1 MIIQENTIIHGDSLT
16 VLRQMEPESVDA
28 IITDPPYGINYVSQ
42 TASIKND
49 KSPFI
54 WFLYDAFRVLKSGE
68 AGRGGLI
75 CFTRWDVEQ
84 TFIDAMKIAGFN
96 VKSEVIWDKVYHGM
110 GDTKA
115 AFAPSHENIVFA
127 VKGKYSFPGSRP
139 KDLVT
144 FPKINSSKMVHPT
157 EKPVGLLANLISS
170 VTKPGDLILDPFDS
184 DDVTHFNARGVYA
197 LLYGREDVRLSAGD
211 GDALRWLPQRAGKD
225 FREKVAAIWDDARVS
240 GFLTAELT
248 GDKSAMDDGDYLA
261 MQETGLAHLFA
272 VSGLHCAFLV
282 TLLALLIS
290 RRQRLLCAVTIP
302 LLLFYMV
309 MVGMSP
315 SVVRACI
322 MQIFLLIAPLFRR
335 GSDPLTSLAAALL
348 VILLCNPF
356 AAASVSLQL
365 SFSATLGMVLLSPR
379 LYKLLTGWYKGK
391 CRPLRTALCFVAANL
406 SATLSA
412 VVFTAPLTAWYFRIF
427 VLVAPLSSLLAVP
440 AAGWSFM
447 AAFVTVLL
455 GFVWLP
461 LASLLGWISWALVR
475 YILWIANGMM
485 SWRYHAVYFTNP
497 YLIYWLLFLYAAFI
511 GCAATPDGKRKYLL
525 ASALSVLT
533 LTAAIWVNRQDYQY
547 GVLTAL
553 TLDVGQG
560 ESVILTSDGETALVD
575 CGSSNSYK
583 DPGGLAA
590 DTLHSMG
597 VRELSAVVV
606 THYHADHT
614 NGLYEVLRRIPVQTI
629 YLPDIEDEY
638 GVRERLVSL
647 AEEKGAQVTYVTKE
661 TADTLGDTV
670 LTIYPP
676 VQSGGDLNELGLTA
690 LASAGD
696 FDLLITGDMSGSTEK
711 KLVETYALPD
721 IEVLV
726 VSHHGSRYSSNIRF
740 LKSVTPEAA
749 VISVGDNNYG
759 HPSEETLQRLLAV
772 GADIWRTDQQGTIR
786 ITVNGG

>member
-1 MIIQENTIIHGDSLT
+1 M
-16 VLRQMEPESVDA
+16 
-28 IITDPPYGINYVSQ
+28 
-42 TASIKND
+42 
-49 KSPFI
+49 
-54 WFLYDAFRVLKSGE
+54 RVLATIGFSFSAGVFLAALLPWNGWQLYAAGGVLLLALAWLFAARKQKYFHRGLLILLPLAVSLAYFAGYDHLVRQPIEDRCGAASDFAATVCDWPQATERGAKITVELEGYHRARAVLYGE
-68 AGRGGLI
+68 AELLAARP
-75 CFTRWDVEQ
+75 
-84 TFIDAMKIAGFN
+84 
-96 VKSEVIWDKVYHGM
+96 
-110 GDTKA
+110 GDTVTGTAQWQSA
-115 AFAPSHENIVFA
+115 AH
-127 VKGKYSFPGSRP
+127 
-139 KDLVT
+139 
-144 FPKINSSKMVHPT
+144 
-157 EKPVGLLANLISS
+157 
-170 VTKPGDLILDPFDS
+170 FDS

-197 LLYGREDVRLSAGD
+197 LLYGREDVLLSAGD
-211 GDALRWLPQRAGKD
+211 GDALRWLPQRAGKA
-225 FREKVAAIWDDARVS
+225 FREKVAAIWDDPRVS

-497 YLIYWLLFLYAAFI
+497 YLIYWLLFLYAVFI

-560 ESVILTSDGETALVD
+560 ESVILTSGGETALVD

-614 NGLYEVLRRIPVQTI
+614 NGLYEVLRRIPVQTV

>member
-1 MIIQENTIIHGDSLT
+1 MLATIGFSFSAGVFLAALLPWTGWQLYAAGGVLLLALAWLFAARKQKYFRRGLLILLPLVVSLAYFAGYDHLVRQPIEDRCGAASDFTAT
-16 VLRQMEPESVDA
+16 VCDWPQATERGARVTVELEGYHRARAV
-28 IITDPPYGINYVSQ
+28 
-42 TASIKND
+42 
-49 KSPFI
+49 
-54 WFLYDAFRVLKSGE
+54 LYGE
-68 AGRGGLI
+68 AELLAARP
-75 CFTRWDVEQ
+75 
-84 TFIDAMKIAGFN
+84 
-96 VKSEVIWDKVYHGM
+96 
-110 GDTKA
+110 GDTVTGTAQWQSA
-115 AFAPSHENIVFA
+115 AH
-127 VKGKYSFPGSRP
+127 
-139 KDLVT
+139 
-144 FPKINSSKMVHPT
+144 
-157 EKPVGLLANLISS
+157 
-170 VTKPGDLILDPFDS
+170 FDS

-211 GDALRWLPQRAGKD
+211 GDALRWLPQRAGKA
-225 FREKVAAIWDDARVS
+225 FREKVAAIWDDPRVS

-391 CRPLRTALCFVAANL
+391 CRPLRAALCFVAANL

-560 ESVILTSDGETALVD
+560 ESVILTSGGETALVD

-661 TADTLGDTV
+661 TADTLGDTI

-740 LKSVTPEAA
+740 LKAVTPEAA

-759 HPSEETLQRLLAV
+759 HPSEETLQRLLAI

>member
-1 MIIQENTIIHGDSLT
+1 M
-16 VLRQMEPESVDA
+16 
-28 IITDPPYGINYVSQ
+28 
-42 TASIKND
+42 
-49 KSPFI
+49 
-54 WFLYDAFRVLKSGE
+54 RVLATIGFSFSAGVFLAALLPWTGWQLYAAGGVLLLALAWLFAARKQKYFRRGLLILLPLAVSLAYFAGYDHLVRQPIENRCGAASDFTATVCDWPQATERGARVTVELEGYHRARAVLYGE
-68 AGRGGLI
+68 AELLAARP
-75 CFTRWDVEQ
+75 
-84 TFIDAMKIAGFN
+84 
-96 VKSEVIWDKVYHGM
+96 
-110 GDTKA
+110 GDTVTGTA
-115 AFAPSHENIVFA
+115 QWQSA
-127 VKGKYSFPGSRP
+127 VHF
-139 KDLVT
+139 
-144 FPKINSSKMVHPT
+144 N
-157 EKPVGLLANLISS
+157 
-170 VTKPGDLILDPFDS
+170 S

-211 GDALRWLPQRAGKD
+211 GDALRWLPQRAGKA

-560 ESVILTSDGETALVD
+560 ESVILTSGGETALVD

>member
-1 MIIQENTIIHGDSLT
+1 M
-16 VLRQMEPESVDA
+16 
-28 IITDPPYGINYVSQ
+28 
-42 TASIKND
+42 
-49 KSPFI
+49 
-54 WFLYDAFRVLKSGE
+54 RVLATIGFSFSAGVFLAALLPWTGWQLYAAGGVLLLALAWLFAARKQKYFRRGLLILLPLVVSLAYFAGYDHLVRQPIEDRCGAASDFTATVCDWPQATERGARVTVELEGYHRARAVLYGE
-68 AGRGGLI
+68 AELLAARP
-75 CFTRWDVEQ
+75 
-84 TFIDAMKIAGFN
+84 
-96 VKSEVIWDKVYHGM
+96 
-110 GDTKA
+110 GDTVTGTAQWQSA
-115 AFAPSHENIVFA
+115 AH
-127 VKGKYSFPGSRP
+127 
-139 KDLVT
+139 
-144 FPKINSSKMVHPT
+144 
-157 EKPVGLLANLISS
+157 
-170 VTKPGDLILDPFDS
+170 FDS

-211 GDALRWLPQRAGKD
+211 GDALRWLPQRAGKA
-225 FREKVAAIWDDARVS
+225 FREKVAAIWDDPRVS

-553 TLDVGQG
+553 TMDVGQG
-560 ESVILTSDGETALVD
+560 ESVILTSGGETALVD

-740 LKSVTPEAA
+740 LKAVTPEAA

-759 HPSEETLQRLLAV
+759 HPSEETLQRLLAI

>member
-1 MIIQENTIIHGDSLT
+1 M
-16 VLRQMEPESVDA
+16 
-28 IITDPPYGINYVSQ
+28 
-42 TASIKND
+42 
-49 KSPFI
+49 
-54 WFLYDAFRVLKSGE
+54 RVLATIGFSFSAGVFLAALLPWNGWQLYAAGGVLLLALAWLFAARKQKYFRRGLLILLPLAVSLAYFAGYDHLVRQPIEDRCGAASDFAATVCDWPQATERGARVTVELEGYHRARAVLYGE
-68 AGRGGLI
+68 AELLAARP
-75 CFTRWDVEQ
+75 
-84 TFIDAMKIAGFN
+84 
-96 VKSEVIWDKVYHGM
+96 
-110 GDTKA
+110 GDTGTA
-115 AFAPSHENIVFA
+115 QWQSA
-127 VKGKYSFPGSRP
+127 VHF
-139 KDLVT
+139 
-144 FPKINSSKMVHPT
+144 N
-157 EKPVGLLANLISS
+157 
-170 VTKPGDLILDPFDS
+170 S

-211 GDALRWLPQRAGKD
+211 GDALRWLPQRAGKA
-225 FREKVAAIWDDARVS
+225 FREKVAAIWDDPRVS

-391 CRPLRTALCFVAANL
+391 CRPLRAALCFVAANL

-497 YLIYWLLFLYAAFI
+497 YLIYWLLFLYAVFI

-560 ESVILTSDGETALVD
+560 ESVILTSGGETALVD

-614 NGLYEVLRRIPVQTI
+614 NGLYEVLRRIPVQTV

-661 TADTLGDTV
+661 MADTLGDTV

>member
-1 MIIQENTIIHGDSLT
+1 M
-16 VLRQMEPESVDA
+16 
-28 IITDPPYGINYVSQ
+28 
-42 TASIKND
+42 
-49 KSPFI
+49 
-54 WFLYDAFRVLKSGE
+54 RVLATIGFSFSAGVFLAALLPWNGWQLYAAGGVLLLALAWLFAARKQKYFRRGLLILLPLAVSLAYFAGYDHLVRQPIEDRCGAASDFTATVCDWPQTTERGARVTVELEGYRRARAVLYGE
-68 AGRGGLI
+68 AELLAARP
-75 CFTRWDVEQ
+75 
-84 TFIDAMKIAGFN
+84 
-96 VKSEVIWDKVYHGM
+96 
-110 GDTKA
+110 GDTVTGTAQWQSA
-115 AFAPSHENIVFA
+115 AH
-127 VKGKYSFPGSRP
+127 
-139 KDLVT
+139 
-144 FPKINSSKMVHPT
+144 
-157 EKPVGLLANLISS
+157 
-170 VTKPGDLILDPFDS
+170 FDS

-211 GDALRWLPQRAGKD
+211 GDALRWLPQRAGKA
-225 FREKVAAIWDDARVS
+225 FREKVAAIWDDPRVS

-525 ASALSVLT
+525 ATMLSVAT

-560 ESVILTSDGETALVD
+560 ESVILTSGGETALVD

-597 VRELSAVVV
+597 IRELSAVVV

>member
-1 MIIQENTIIHGDSLT
+1 M
-16 VLRQMEPESVDA
+16 
-28 IITDPPYGINYVSQ
+28 
-42 TASIKND
+42 
-49 KSPFI
+49 
-54 WFLYDAFRVLKSGE
+54 RVLATIGFSFSAGVFLAALLPWNGWQLYAAGGILLLALAWLFAARKQKYFRRGLLILLPLAVSLAYFAGYDHLVRQPIEDRCGAASDFAATVCDWPQATERGARVTVELEGYHRARAVLYGE
-68 AGRGGLI
+68 AELLAARP
-75 CFTRWDVEQ
+75 
-84 TFIDAMKIAGFN
+84 
-96 VKSEVIWDKVYHGM
+96 
-110 GDTKA
+110 GDTVTGTAQWQSA
-115 AFAPSHENIVFA
+115 AH
-127 VKGKYSFPGSRP
+127 
-139 KDLVT
+139 
-144 FPKINSSKMVHPT
+144 
-157 EKPVGLLANLISS
+157 
-170 VTKPGDLILDPFDS
+170 FDS

-211 GDALRWLPQRAGKD
+211 GDALRWLPQRAGKA
-225 FREKVAAIWDDARVS
+225 FREKVAAIWDDPRVS

-560 ESVILTSDGETALVD
+560 ESVILTSGGETALVD

-740 LKSVTPEAA
+740 LKAVTPEAA

>member
-1 MIIQENTIIHGDSLT
+1 M
-16 VLRQMEPESVDA
+16 
-28 IITDPPYGINYVSQ
+28 
-42 TASIKND
+42 
-49 KSPFI
+49 
-54 WFLYDAFRVLKSGE
+54 RVLATIGFSFSAGVFLAALLPWNGWQLYAAGGVLLLALAWLFAARKQKYFRRGLLILLPLAVSLAYFAGYDHLVRQPIEDRCGAASDFAATVCDWPQATERGAKITVELEGYHRARAVLYGE
-68 AGRGGLI
+68 AELLAARP
-75 CFTRWDVEQ
+75 
-84 TFIDAMKIAGFN
+84 
-96 VKSEVIWDKVYHGM
+96 
-110 GDTKA
+110 GDTVTGTAQWQSA
-115 AFAPSHENIVFA
+115 AH
-127 VKGKYSFPGSRP
+127 
-139 KDLVT
+139 
-144 FPKINSSKMVHPT
+144 
-157 EKPVGLLANLISS
+157 
-170 VTKPGDLILDPFDS
+170 FDS

-211 GDALRWLPQRAGKD
+211 GDALRWLPQRAGKA

-282 TLLALLIS
+282 TLMALLIS

-391 CRPLRTALCFVAANL
+391 CRLLRTALCFVAANL

-427 VLVAPLSSLLAVP
+427 VLVAPLSSLLAVS

-461 LASLLGWISWALVR
+461 LASLLGWISWVLVR

-560 ESVILTSDGETALVD
+560 ESVILTSGGETALVD

-711 KLVETYALPD
+711 KLVETYALPN

-740 LKSVTPEAA
+740 LKAVTPEAA

>member
-1 MIIQENTIIHGDSLT
+1 M
-16 VLRQMEPESVDA
+16 
-28 IITDPPYGINYVSQ
+28 
-42 TASIKND
+42 
-49 KSPFI
+49 
-54 WFLYDAFRVLKSGE
+54 RVLATIAFSFAAGLFLVLLLPWSGWYLWAAAGLALAAVGLRLWARRWRYLRRSLMVLWPLAAALAYFTVYQAVVQQPVLE
-68 AGRGGLI
+68 MCGKENDFTATVCGWPEETGRGGRVTVRLRGLRGAKAVYYGGDEVLSLI
-75 CFTRWDVEQ
+75 PGQELSGTAWWQNAANIRGTALTQFT
-84 TFIDAMKIAGFN
+84 
-96 VKSEVIWDKVYHGM
+96 
-110 GDTKA
+110 
-115 AFAPSHENIVFA
+115 
-127 VKGKYSFPGSRP
+127 
-139 KDLVT
+139 
-144 FPKINSSKMVHPT
+144 
-157 EKPVGLLANLISS
+157 
-170 VTKPGDLILDPFDS
+170 
-184 DDVTHFNARGVYA
+184 ARGVYA
-197 LLYGREDVRLSAGD
+197 LLYQRGEGTAVSD
-211 GDALRWLPQRAGKD
+211 GSSGGLQWLPLRAGRA
-225 FREKVAAIWDDARVS
+225 FRRQISVLWEDPSVQ

-248 GDKSAMDDGDYLA
+248 GDKAALPEGDAVA

-272 VSGLHCAFLV
+272 VSGLHCGFLV
-282 TLLALLIS
+282 TLLSLLLPT
-290 RRQRLLCAVTIP
+290 RRRRTLCAVTAP
-302 LLLFYMV
+302 VLLFYMV
-309 MVGMSP
+309 MVGLSP

-322 MQIFLLIAPLFRR
+322 MQLFLLIAPLFRR

-356 AAASVSLQL
+356 AAVSVSLQL

-391 CRPLRTALCFVAANL
+391 CRPLRAALCFVAANL

-560 ESVILTSDGETALVD
+560 ESVILTSGGETALVD

-690 LASAGD
+690 QASTGD

>member
-1 MIIQENTIIHGDSLT
+1 M
-16 VLRQMEPESVDA
+16 
-28 IITDPPYGINYVSQ
+28 
-42 TASIKND
+42 
-49 KSPFI
+49 
-54 WFLYDAFRVLKSGE
+54 RVLATIGFSFSAGVFLAALLPWNGWQLYAAGGVLLLALAWLFAARKQKYFRRGLLILLPLAVSLAYFVGYDHLVRQPIEDRCGAASDFAATVCDWPQATERGARVTVELEGYHRARAVLYGE
-68 AGRGGLI
+68 AELLAARP
-75 CFTRWDVEQ
+75 
-84 TFIDAMKIAGFN
+84 
-96 VKSEVIWDKVYHGM
+96 
-110 GDTKA
+110 GDTVTGTAQWQSA
-115 AFAPSHENIVFA
+115 AH
-127 VKGKYSFPGSRP
+127 
-139 KDLVT
+139 
-144 FPKINSSKMVHPT
+144 
-157 EKPVGLLANLISS
+157 
-170 VTKPGDLILDPFDS
+170 FDS

-211 GDALRWLPQRAGKD
+211 GDALRWLPQRAGKA
-225 FREKVAAIWDDARVS
+225 FREKVAAIWDDPRVS

-348 VILLCNPF
+348 LILLCNPF

-447 AAFVTVLL
+447 AAFVTALL

-497 YLIYWLLFLYAAFI
+497 YLIYWLLFLYAVFI

-533 LTAAIWVNRQDYQY
+533 LAAAIWVNRQDYQY

-560 ESVILTSDGETALVD
+560 ESVILTSGGETALVD

-638 GVRERLVSL
+638 GVREHLVSL
-647 AEEKGAQVTYVTKE
+647 ADEKGAQVTYVTKE

-711 KLVETYALPD
+711 KLVETYALPN

-740 LKSVTPEAA
+740 LKAVTPEAA

>member
-1 MIIQENTIIHGDSLT
+1 M
-16 VLRQMEPESVDA
+16 
-28 IITDPPYGINYVSQ
+28 
-42 TASIKND
+42 
-49 KSPFI
+49 
-54 WFLYDAFRVLKSGE
+54 RVLATIGFSFSAGVFLAALLPWNGWQLYAAGGVLLLALAWLFAARKQKYFRRGLLILLPLVVSLAYFAGYDHLVRQPIEDRCGAASDFTATVCDWPQATERGARVTVELEGYHRARAVLYGE
-68 AGRGGLI
+68 AELLAARP
-75 CFTRWDVEQ
+75 
-84 TFIDAMKIAGFN
+84 
-96 VKSEVIWDKVYHGM
+96 
-110 GDTKA
+110 GDTVTGTAQWQSA
-115 AFAPSHENIVFA
+115 AH
-127 VKGKYSFPGSRP
+127 
-139 KDLVT
+139 
-144 FPKINSSKMVHPT
+144 
-157 EKPVGLLANLISS
+157 
-170 VTKPGDLILDPFDS
+170 FDS

-211 GDALRWLPQRAGKD
+211 GDALRWLPQRAGKA
-225 FREKVAAIWDDARVS
+225 FREKVAAIWDDPRVS

-348 VILLCNPF
+348 LILLCNPF

-497 YLIYWLLFLYAAFI
+497 YLVYWLLFLYAAFI

-560 ESVILTSDGETALVD
+560 ESVILTSGGETALVD

-740 LKSVTPEAA
+740 LKAVMPEAA

>member
-1 MIIQENTIIHGDSLT
+1 M
-16 VLRQMEPESVDA
+16 
-28 IITDPPYGINYVSQ
+28 
-42 TASIKND
+42 
-49 KSPFI
+49 
-54 WFLYDAFRVLKSGE
+54 RVLATIGFSFSAGVFLAALLPWNGWQLYAAGGVLLLALAWLFAARKQKYFRRGLLILLPLAVSLAYFAGYDHLVRQPIENRCGAASDFTATVCDWPQATERGARVTVEMEGYHRARAVLYGE
-68 AGRGGLI
+68 AELLAARP
-75 CFTRWDVEQ
+75 
-84 TFIDAMKIAGFN
+84 
-96 VKSEVIWDKVYHGM
+96 
-110 GDTKA
+110 GDTVTGTAQWQSA
-115 AFAPSHENIVFA
+115 AH
-127 VKGKYSFPGSRP
+127 
-139 KDLVT
+139 
-144 FPKINSSKMVHPT
+144 
-157 EKPVGLLANLISS
+157 
-170 VTKPGDLILDPFDS
+170 FDS

-211 GDALRWLPQRAGKD
+211 GDALRWLPQRAGKA

-391 CRPLRTALCFVAANL
+391 CRLLRTALCFVAANL

-511 GCAATPDGKRKYLL
+511 GCAATPDGKRKHLL

-560 ESVILTSDGETALVD
+560 ESVILTSGGETALVD

-711 KLVETYALPD
+711 KLVGTYALPD

>member
-1 MIIQENTIIHGDSLT
+1 M
-16 VLRQMEPESVDA
+16 
-28 IITDPPYGINYVSQ
+28 
-42 TASIKND
+42 
-49 KSPFI
+49 
-54 WFLYDAFRVLKSGE
+54 RVLATIGFSFSAGVFLAALLPWNGWQLYAAGGVLLLALAWLFAARKQKYFRRGLLILLPLAVSLAYFAGYDHLVRQPIEDRCGAASDFAATVCDWPQATERGAKITVGLEGYHRARAVLYGE
-68 AGRGGLI
+68 AELLAARP
-75 CFTRWDVEQ
+75 
-84 TFIDAMKIAGFN
+84 
-96 VKSEVIWDKVYHGM
+96 
-110 GDTKA
+110 GDTVTGTA
-115 AFAPSHENIVFA
+115 QWQSA
-127 VKGKYSFPGSRP
+127 V
-139 KDLVT
+139 
-144 FPKINSSKMVHPT
+144 H
-157 EKPVGLLANLISS
+157 
-170 VTKPGDLILDPFDS
+170 FDS

-211 GDALRWLPQRAGKD
+211 GDALRWLPQRAGKA

-391 CRPLRTALCFVAANL
+391 CRLLRTALCFVAANL

-447 AAFVTVLL
+447 AAFVTALL

-461 LASLLGWISWALVR
+461 LASLLGWISWVLVR

-560 ESVILTSDGETALVD
+560 ESVILTSGGETALVD

-661 TADTLGDTV
+661 TTDTLGDTV

>member
-1 MIIQENTIIHGDSLT
+1 M
-16 VLRQMEPESVDA
+16 
-28 IITDPPYGINYVSQ
+28 
-42 TASIKND
+42 
-49 KSPFI
+49 
-54 WFLYDAFRVLKSGE
+54 RVLATIGFSFSAGVFLAALLPWNGWQLYAAGGVLLLALAWLFAARKQKYFRRGLLLLLPLAVSLAYFAGYDHLVRQPIEDRCGAASDFTATVCDWPQATERGARVTVELEGYHRARAVLYGE
-68 AGRGGLI
+68 AELLAARP
-75 CFTRWDVEQ
+75 
-84 TFIDAMKIAGFN
+84 
-96 VKSEVIWDKVYHGM
+96 
-110 GDTKA
+110 GDTVTGTAQWQSA
-115 AFAPSHENIVFA
+115 AH
-127 VKGKYSFPGSRP
+127 
-139 KDLVT
+139 
-144 FPKINSSKMVHPT
+144 
-157 EKPVGLLANLISS
+157 
-170 VTKPGDLILDPFDS
+170 FDS

-211 GDALRWLPQRAGKD
+211 GDALRWLPQRAGKA
-225 FREKVAAIWDDARVS
+225 FREKVAAIWDDPRVS

-391 CRPLRTALCFVAANL
+391 CRPLRAALCFVAANL

-560 ESVILTSDGETALVD
+560 ESVILTSGGETALVD

-661 TADTLGDTV
+661 TADTLGDTI

-740 LKSVTPEAA
+740 LKAVTPEAA

-759 HPSEETLQRLLAV
+759 HPSEETLQRLLAI

>member
-1 MIIQENTIIHGDSLT
+1 M
-16 VLRQMEPESVDA
+16 
-28 IITDPPYGINYVSQ
+28 
-42 TASIKND
+42 
-49 KSPFI
+49 
-54 WFLYDAFRVLKSGE
+54 RVLATIGFSFSAGVFLAALLPWNGWQLYAAGGVLLLALAWLFAARKQKYFRRGLLILLPLAVSLAYFAGYDHLVRQPIEDRCGAASDFTATVCDWPQATERGARVTVELEGYHRARAVLYGE
-68 AGRGGLI
+68 AELLAARP
-75 CFTRWDVEQ
+75 
-84 TFIDAMKIAGFN
+84 
-96 VKSEVIWDKVYHGM
+96 
-110 GDTKA
+110 GDTVTGTAQWQSA
-115 AFAPSHENIVFA
+115 AH
-127 VKGKYSFPGSRP
+127 
-139 KDLVT
+139 
-144 FPKINSSKMVHPT
+144 
-157 EKPVGLLANLISS
+157 
-170 VTKPGDLILDPFDS
+170 FDS

-211 GDALRWLPQRAGKD
+211 GDALRWLPQRAGKA
-225 FREKVAAIWDDARVS
+225 FREKVAAIWDDPRVS

-282 TLLALLIS
+282 TLLALLIY

-560 ESVILTSDGETALVD
+560 ESVILTSGGETALVD

-740 LKSVTPEAA
+740 LKAVMPEAA

>member
-1 MIIQENTIIHGDSLT
+1 M
-16 VLRQMEPESVDA
+16 
-28 IITDPPYGINYVSQ
+28 
-42 TASIKND
+42 
-49 KSPFI
+49 
-54 WFLYDAFRVLKSGE
+54 RVLATIGFSFSAGVFLATLLPWTGWQLYAAGGVLLLALAWLFAARKQKYFRRGLLILLPLVVSLAYFAGYDHLVRQPIEDRCGAASDFTATVCDWPQATERGARVTVELEGYHRARAVLYGE
-68 AGRGGLI
+68 AELLAARP
-75 CFTRWDVEQ
+75 
-84 TFIDAMKIAGFN
+84 
-96 VKSEVIWDKVYHGM
+96 
-110 GDTKA
+110 GDTVTGTAQWQSA
-115 AFAPSHENIVFA
+115 AH
-127 VKGKYSFPGSRP
+127 
-139 KDLVT
+139 
-144 FPKINSSKMVHPT
+144 
-157 EKPVGLLANLISS
+157 
-170 VTKPGDLILDPFDS
+170 FDS

-211 GDALRWLPQRAGKD
+211 GDALRWLPQRAGKA
-225 FREKVAAIWDDARVS
+225 FREKVAAIWDDPRVS

-391 CRPLRTALCFVAANL
+391 CRPLRAALCFVAANL

-560 ESVILTSDGETALVD
+560 ESVILTSGGETALVD

-661 TADTLGDTV
+661 TADTLGDTI

-740 LKSVTPEAA
+740 LKAVTPEAA

-759 HPSEETLQRLLAV
+759 HPSEETLQRLLAI

>member
-1 MIIQENTIIHGDSLT
+1 M
-16 VLRQMEPESVDA
+16 
-28 IITDPPYGINYVSQ
+28 
-42 TASIKND
+42 
-49 KSPFI
+49 
-54 WFLYDAFRVLKSGE
+54 RVLATIGFSFSAGVFLAALLPWNGWQLYAAGGVLLLALAWLFAARKQKYFRRGLLLLLPLAVSLAYFAGYDHLVRQPIEDRCGAASDFAATVCDWPQATERGAKITVELEGYHRARAVLYGE
-68 AGRGGLI
+68 AELLAARP
-75 CFTRWDVEQ
+75 
-84 TFIDAMKIAGFN
+84 
-96 VKSEVIWDKVYHGM
+96 
-110 GDTKA
+110 GDTVTGTAQWQSA
-115 AFAPSHENIVFA
+115 AH
-127 VKGKYSFPGSRP
+127 
-139 KDLVT
+139 
-144 FPKINSSKMVHPT
+144 
-157 EKPVGLLANLISS
+157 
-170 VTKPGDLILDPFDS
+170 FDS

-211 GDALRWLPQRAGKD
+211 GDALRWLPQRAGKA
-225 FREKVAAIWDDARVS
+225 FREKVAAIWDDPRVS

-348 VILLCNPF
+348 VILMCNPF

-391 CRPLRTALCFVAANL
+391 CRPLRAALCFVAANL

-560 ESVILTSDGETALVD
+560 ESVILTSGGETALVD

-740 LKSVTPEAA
+740 LKAVMPEAA

>member
-1 MIIQENTIIHGDSLT
+1 M
-16 VLRQMEPESVDA
+16 
-28 IITDPPYGINYVSQ
+28 
-42 TASIKND
+42 
-49 KSPFI
+49 
-54 WFLYDAFRVLKSGE
+54 RVLATIGFSFSAGVFLAALLPWTGWQLYAAGGVLLLALAWLFAARKQKYFRRGLLILLPLVVSLAYFAGYDHLVRQPIEDRCGAASDFTATVCDWPQATERGARVTVELEGYHRARAVLYGE
-68 AGRGGLI
+68 AELLAARP
-75 CFTRWDVEQ
+75 
-84 TFIDAMKIAGFN
+84 
-96 VKSEVIWDKVYHGM
+96 
-110 GDTKA
+110 GDTVTGTA
-115 AFAPSHENIVFA
+115 QWQSA
-127 VKGKYSFPGSRP
+127 V
-139 KDLVT
+139 
-144 FPKINSSKMVHPT
+144 H
-157 EKPVGLLANLISS
+157 
-170 VTKPGDLILDPFDS
+170 FDS

-211 GDALRWLPQRAGKD
+211 GDALRWLPQRAGKA
-225 FREKVAAIWDDARVS
+225 FREKVAAIWDDPRVS

-560 ESVILTSDGETALVD
+560 ESVILTSGGETALVD

-661 TADTLGDTV
+661 TADTLGDTI

-740 LKSVTPEAA
+740 LKAVTPEAA

-759 HPSEETLQRLLAV
+759 HPSEETLQRLLAI

>member
-1 MIIQENTIIHGDSLT
+1 M
-16 VLRQMEPESVDA
+16 
-28 IITDPPYGINYVSQ
+28 
-42 TASIKND
+42 
-49 KSPFI
+49 
-54 WFLYDAFRVLKSGE
+54 RVLATIGFSFSAGVFLAALLPWNGWQLYAAGAVTLLALAWLFAARGRKYFRRGLLLLLSLAVSLAYFVGYDHLVRQPIEDRCGAASDFAATVCDWPQATERGAKITVELEGYHRARAVLYGE
-68 AGRGGLI
+68 AELLAARP
-75 CFTRWDVEQ
+75 
-84 TFIDAMKIAGFN
+84 
-96 VKSEVIWDKVYHGM
+96 
-110 GDTKA
+110 GDTVTGTA
-115 AFAPSHENIVFA
+115 QWQSA
-127 VKGKYSFPGSRP
+127 VHF
-139 KDLVT
+139 
-144 FPKINSSKMVHPT
+144 N
-157 EKPVGLLANLISS
+157 
-170 VTKPGDLILDPFDS
+170 S

-211 GDALRWLPQRAGKD
+211 GDALRWLPQQAGKA
-225 FREKVAAIWDDARVS
+225 FREKVAAIWDDPRVS

-560 ESVILTSDGETALVD
+560 ESVILTSGGETALVD

-590 DTLHSMG
+590 DMLHSMG

-614 NGLYEVLRRIPVQTI
+614 NGLYEVLRRIPVQTV

>member
-1 MIIQENTIIHGDSLT
+1 M
-16 VLRQMEPESVDA
+16 
-28 IITDPPYGINYVSQ
+28 
-42 TASIKND
+42 
-49 KSPFI
+49 
-54 WFLYDAFRVLKSGE
+54 RVLATIGFSFSAGVFLAALLPWNGWQLYAAGGVLLLALAWLFAARKQKYFRRGLLILLPLVVSLAYFAGYDHLVRQPIEDRCGAASDFTATVCDWPQATERGARVTVELEGYHRARAVLYGE
-68 AGRGGLI
+68 AELLAARP
-75 CFTRWDVEQ
+75 
-84 TFIDAMKIAGFN
+84 
-96 VKSEVIWDKVYHGM
+96 
-110 GDTKA
+110 GDTVTGTAQWQSA
-115 AFAPSHENIVFA
+115 AH
-127 VKGKYSFPGSRP
+127 
-139 KDLVT
+139 
-144 FPKINSSKMVHPT
+144 
-157 EKPVGLLANLISS
+157 
-170 VTKPGDLILDPFDS
+170 FDS

-211 GDALRWLPQRAGKD
+211 GDALRWLPQRAGKA

-391 CRPLRTALCFVAANL
+391 CRLLRTALCFVAANL

-447 AAFVTVLL
+447 AAFVTALL

-461 LASLLGWISWALVR
+461 LASLLGWISWVLVR

-560 ESVILTSDGETALVD
+560 ESVILTSGGETALVD

>member
-1 MIIQENTIIHGDSLT
+1 M
-16 VLRQMEPESVDA
+16 
-28 IITDPPYGINYVSQ
+28 
-42 TASIKND
+42 
-49 KSPFI
+49 
-54 WFLYDAFRVLKSGE
+54 RVLATIGFSFSAGVFLAALLPWTGWQLYAAGGVLLLALAWLFAARKQKYFRRGLLILLPLVVSLAYFAGYDHLVRQPIEDRCGAASDFTATVCDWPQATERGARVTVELEGYHRARAVLYGE
-68 AGRGGLI
+68 AELLAARP
-75 CFTRWDVEQ
+75 
-84 TFIDAMKIAGFN
+84 
-96 VKSEVIWDKVYHGM
+96 
-110 GDTKA
+110 GDTVTGTAQWQSA
-115 AFAPSHENIVFA
+115 AH
-127 VKGKYSFPGSRP
+127 
-139 KDLVT
+139 
-144 FPKINSSKMVHPT
+144 
-157 EKPVGLLANLISS
+157 
-170 VTKPGDLILDPFDS
+170 FDS

-211 GDALRWLPQRAGKD
+211 GDALRWLPQRAGKA
-225 FREKVAAIWDDARVS
+225 FREKVAAIWDDPRVS

-379 LYKLLTGWYKGK
+379 LYKLLTGWYKGN
-391 CRPLRTALCFVAANL
+391 CRPLRAALCFVAANL

-560 ESVILTSDGETALVD
+560 ESVILTSGGETALVD

-759 HPSEETLQRLLAV
+759 HPSEETLQRLLAI

>member
-1 MIIQENTIIHGDSLT
+1 M
-16 VLRQMEPESVDA
+16 
-28 IITDPPYGINYVSQ
+28 
-42 TASIKND
+42 
-49 KSPFI
+49 
-54 WFLYDAFRVLKSGE
+54 RVLATIGFSFSAGVFLAALLPWNGWQLYAAGGVLLLALAWLFAARKQKYFRRGLLILLPLAVSLAYFAGYDHLVRQPIEDRCGAASDFAATVCDWPQATERGARVTVELEGYHRARAVLYGE
-68 AGRGGLI
+68 AELLAARP
-75 CFTRWDVEQ
+75 
-84 TFIDAMKIAGFN
+84 
-96 VKSEVIWDKVYHGM
+96 
-110 GDTKA
+110 GDTVTGTAQWQSA
-115 AFAPSHENIVFA
+115 AH
-127 VKGKYSFPGSRP
+127 
-139 KDLVT
+139 
-144 FPKINSSKMVHPT
+144 
-157 EKPVGLLANLISS
+157 
-170 VTKPGDLILDPFDS
+170 FDS

-211 GDALRWLPQRAGKD
+211 GDALRWLPQRAGKA
-225 FREKVAAIWDDARVS
+225 FREKVAAIWDDPRVS

-560 ESVILTSDGETALVD
+560 ESVILTSGGETALVD

-740 LKSVTPEAA
+740 LKAVTPEAA

>member
-1 MIIQENTIIHGDSLT
+1 M
-16 VLRQMEPESVDA
+16 
-28 IITDPPYGINYVSQ
+28 
-42 TASIKND
+42 
-49 KSPFI
+49 
-54 WFLYDAFRVLKSGE
+54 RVLATIGFSFSAGVFLAALLPWNGWQLYAAGGVLLLALAWLFAARKQKYFRRGLLILLPLAVSLAYFAGYDHLVRQPIENRCGAASDFTATVCDWPQATERGARVTVELEGYHRARAVLYGE
-68 AGRGGLI
+68 AELLAARP
-75 CFTRWDVEQ
+75 
-84 TFIDAMKIAGFN
+84 
-96 VKSEVIWDKVYHGM
+96 
-110 GDTKA
+110 GDTVTGTAQWQSA
-115 AFAPSHENIVFA
+115 AH
-127 VKGKYSFPGSRP
+127 
-139 KDLVT
+139 
-144 FPKINSSKMVHPT
+144 
-157 EKPVGLLANLISS
+157 
-170 VTKPGDLILDPFDS
+170 FDS

-211 GDALRWLPQRAGKD
+211 GDALRWLPQRAGKA
-225 FREKVAAIWDDARVS
+225 FREKVAAIWDDPRVS

-391 CRPLRTALCFVAANL
+391 CRPLRAALCFVAANL

-560 ESVILTSDGETALVD
+560 ESVILTSGGETALVD

-614 NGLYEVLRRIPVQTI
+614 NGLYEVLRRIPVQTV

>member
-1 MIIQENTIIHGDSLT
+1 M
-16 VLRQMEPESVDA
+16 
-28 IITDPPYGINYVSQ
+28 
-42 TASIKND
+42 
-49 KSPFI
+49 
-54 WFLYDAFRVLKSGE
+54 RVLATIGFSFSAGVFLAALLPWNGWQLYAAGGVLLLALAWLFAARKQKYFRRGLLILLPLAVSLAYFAGYDHLVRQPIEDRCGAASDFAATVCDWPQATERGARVTVELEGYHRARAVLYGE
-68 AGRGGLI
+68 AELLAARP
-75 CFTRWDVEQ
+75 
-84 TFIDAMKIAGFN
+84 
-96 VKSEVIWDKVYHGM
+96 
-110 GDTKA
+110 GDTVTGTAQWQSA
-115 AFAPSHENIVFA
+115 AH
-127 VKGKYSFPGSRP
+127 
-139 KDLVT
+139 
-144 FPKINSSKMVHPT
+144 
-157 EKPVGLLANLISS
+157 
-170 VTKPGDLILDPFDS
+170 FDS

-211 GDALRWLPQRAGKD
+211 GDALRWLPQRAGKA
-225 FREKVAAIWDDARVS
+225 FREKVAAIWDDPRVS

-560 ESVILTSDGETALVD
+560 ESVILTSGGETALVD

-711 KLVETYALPD
+711 KLVETYALPN

-740 LKSVTPEAA
+740 LKAVTPEAA

>member
-1 MIIQENTIIHGDSLT
+1 M
-16 VLRQMEPESVDA
+16 
-28 IITDPPYGINYVSQ
+28 
-42 TASIKND
+42 
-49 KSPFI
+49 
-54 WFLYDAFRVLKSGE
+54 RVLATIGFSFSAGVFLAALLPWNGWQLYAAGGVLLLALAWLFAARKQKYFRRGLLILLPLAVSLAYFAGYDHLVRQPIEDRCGAASDFAATVCDWPQATERGARVTVELEGYHRARAVLYGE
-68 AGRGGLI
+68 AELLAARP
-75 CFTRWDVEQ
+75 
-84 TFIDAMKIAGFN
+84 
-96 VKSEVIWDKVYHGM
+96 
-110 GDTKA
+110 GDTVTGTA
-115 AFAPSHENIVFA
+115 QWQSA
-127 VKGKYSFPGSRP
+127 V
-139 KDLVT
+139 
-144 FPKINSSKMVHPT
+144 H
-157 EKPVGLLANLISS
+157 
-170 VTKPGDLILDPFDS
+170 FDS

-211 GDALRWLPQRAGKD
+211 GDALRWLPQRAGKA
-225 FREKVAAIWDDARVS
+225 FREKVAAIWDDPRVS

-379 LYKLLTGWYKGK
+379 LYKLLAGWYKGK
-391 CRPLRTALCFVAANL
+391 CRPLRAALCFVAANL

-461 LASLLGWISWALVR
+461 LASLLGWISWVLVR

-560 ESVILTSDGETALVD
+560 ESVILTSGGETALVD

>member
-1 MIIQENTIIHGDSLT
+1 M
-16 VLRQMEPESVDA
+16 
-28 IITDPPYGINYVSQ
+28 
-42 TASIKND
+42 
-49 KSPFI
+49 
-54 WFLYDAFRVLKSGE
+54 RVLATIGFSFSAGVFLAALLPWNGWQLYAAGGILLLALAWLFAARKQKYFRRGLLILLPLAVSLAYFAGYDHLVRQPIEDRCGAASDFAATVCDWPQATERGARVTVELEGYHRARAVLYGE
-68 AGRGGLI
+68 AELLAARP
-75 CFTRWDVEQ
+75 
-84 TFIDAMKIAGFN
+84 
-96 VKSEVIWDKVYHGM
+96 
-110 GDTKA
+110 GDTVTGTAQWQSA
-115 AFAPSHENIVFA
+115 AH
-127 VKGKYSFPGSRP
+127 
-139 KDLVT
+139 
-144 FPKINSSKMVHPT
+144 
-157 EKPVGLLANLISS
+157 
-170 VTKPGDLILDPFDS
+170 FDS

-211 GDALRWLPQRAGKD
+211 GDALRWLPQREGKA
-225 FREKVAAIWDDARVS
+225 FREKVAAIWDDPRVS

-379 LYKLLTGWYKGK
+379 LYKLLAGWYKGK
-391 CRPLRTALCFVAANL
+391 CRPLRAALCFVAANL

-560 ESVILTSDGETALVD
+560 ESVILTSGGETALVD

-711 KLVETYALPD
+711 KLVETYALPN

-740 LKSVTPEAA
+740 LKAVTPEAA

>member
-1 MIIQENTIIHGDSLT
+1 M
-16 VLRQMEPESVDA
+16 
-28 IITDPPYGINYVSQ
+28 
-42 TASIKND
+42 
-49 KSPFI
+49 
-54 WFLYDAFRVLKSGE
+54 RVLATIGFSFSAGVFLAALLPWTGWQLYAAGGVLLLALAWLFAARKQKYFRRGLLILLPLAVSLAYFAGYDHLVRQPIEDRCGAASDFTATVCDWPQATERGARVTVELEGYHRARAVLYGE
-68 AGRGGLI
+68 AELLAARP
-75 CFTRWDVEQ
+75 
-84 TFIDAMKIAGFN
+84 
-96 VKSEVIWDKVYHGM
+96 
-110 GDTKA
+110 GDTVTGTA
-115 AFAPSHENIVFA
+115 QWQSA
-127 VKGKYSFPGSRP
+127 V
-139 KDLVT
+139 
-144 FPKINSSKMVHPT
+144 H
-157 EKPVGLLANLISS
+157 
-170 VTKPGDLILDPFDS
+170 FDS

-211 GDALRWLPQRAGKD
+211 GDALRWLPQRAGKA
-225 FREKVAAIWDDARVS
+225 FREKVAAIWDDPRVS

-447 AAFVTVLL
+447 AAFVTALL

-560 ESVILTSDGETALVD
+560 ESVILTSGGETALVD

-661 TADTLGDTV
+661 TTDTLGDTV

>member
-1 MIIQENTIIHGDSLT
+1 M
-16 VLRQMEPESVDA
+16 
-28 IITDPPYGINYVSQ
+28 
-42 TASIKND
+42 
-49 KSPFI
+49 
-54 WFLYDAFRVLKSGE
+54 RVLATIGFSFSAGVFLAALLPWNGWQLYAAGGVLLLALAWLFAARKQKYFRRGLLILLPLAVSLAYFAGYDHLVRQPIENRCGAASDFTATVCDWPQATERGAKVTVELEGYHRARAVLYGE
-68 AGRGGLI
+68 AELLAARP
-75 CFTRWDVEQ
+75 
-84 TFIDAMKIAGFN
+84 
-96 VKSEVIWDKVYHGM
+96 
-110 GDTKA
+110 GDTVTGTAQWQSA
-115 AFAPSHENIVFA
+115 AH
-127 VKGKYSFPGSRP
+127 
-139 KDLVT
+139 
-144 FPKINSSKMVHPT
+144 
-157 EKPVGLLANLISS
+157 
-170 VTKPGDLILDPFDS
+170 FDS

-197 LLYGREDVRLSAGD
+197 LLYGREDVRLSVGD
-211 GDALRWLPQRAGKD
+211 GDALRWLPQRAGKA
-225 FREKVAAIWDDARVS
+225 FREKVAAIWDDPRVS

-391 CRPLRTALCFVAANL
+391 CRPLRAALCFVAANL

-447 AAFVTVLL
+447 TAFVTVLL

-560 ESVILTSDGETALVD
+560 ESVILTSGGETALVD

>member
-1 MIIQENTIIHGDSLT
+1 MTGGGERT
-16 VLRQMEPESVDA
+16 M
-28 IITDPPYGINYVSQ
+28 
-42 TASIKND
+42 
-49 KSPFI
+49 
-54 WFLYDAFRVLKSGE
+54 RVLATIGFSFSAGVFLAALLPWNGWQLYAAGGVLLLALAWLFAARKQKYFRRGLLILLPLAVSLAYFAGYDHLVRQPIEDRCGAASDFAATVCDWPQATERGARVTVELEGYYRARAVLYGE
-68 AGRGGLI
+68 AELLAARP
-75 CFTRWDVEQ
+75 
-84 TFIDAMKIAGFN
+84 
-96 VKSEVIWDKVYHGM
+96 
-110 GDTKA
+110 GDTVTGTA
-115 AFAPSHENIVFA
+115 QWQSA
-127 VKGKYSFPGSRP
+127 V
-139 KDLVT
+139 
-144 FPKINSSKMVHPT
+144 H
-157 EKPVGLLANLISS
+157 
-170 VTKPGDLILDPFDS
+170 FDS

-211 GDALRWLPQRAGKD
+211 GDALRWLPQRAGKA

-560 ESVILTSDGETALVD
+560 ESVILTSGGETALVD

-614 NGLYEVLRRIPVQTI
+614 NGLYEVLRRIPVQTV

>member
-1 MIIQENTIIHGDSLT
+1 M
-16 VLRQMEPESVDA
+16 
-28 IITDPPYGINYVSQ
+28 
-42 TASIKND
+42 
-49 KSPFI
+49 
-54 WFLYDAFRVLKSGE
+54 RVLATIGFSFSAGVFLAALLPWNGWQLYAAGGVLLLALAWLFAARKQKYFRRGLLILLPLAVSLAYFAGYDHLVRQPIEDRCGAASDFAATVCDWPQATERGARVTVELEGYHRARAVLYGE
-68 AGRGGLI
+68 AELLAARP
-75 CFTRWDVEQ
+75 
-84 TFIDAMKIAGFN
+84 
-96 VKSEVIWDKVYHGM
+96 
-110 GDTKA
+110 GDTVTGTAQWQSA
-115 AFAPSHENIVFA
+115 AH
-127 VKGKYSFPGSRP
+127 
-139 KDLVT
+139 
-144 FPKINSSKMVHPT
+144 
-157 EKPVGLLANLISS
+157 
-170 VTKPGDLILDPFDS
+170 FDS

-211 GDALRWLPQRAGKD
+211 GDALRWLPQRAGKA

-412 VVFTAPLTAWYFRIF
+412 VVFTVPLTAWYFRIF

-461 LASLLGWISWALVR
+461 LVRLLGWISWVLVR

-525 ASALSVLT
+525 VSALSVLT
-533 LTAAIWVNRQDYQY
+533 LTAAIWVNCQDYQY

-560 ESVILTSDGETALVD
+560 ESVILTSGGETALVD

>member
-1 MIIQENTIIHGDSLT
+1 MTGGGERT
-16 VLRQMEPESVDA
+16 M
-28 IITDPPYGINYVSQ
+28 
-42 TASIKND
+42 
-49 KSPFI
+49 
-54 WFLYDAFRVLKSGE
+54 RVLATIGFSFSAGVFLAALLPWNGWQLYAAGGVLLLALAWLFAARKQKYFRRGLLILLPLAVSLAYFAGYDHLVRQPIEDRCGAASDFAATVCDWPQATERGARVTVELEGYHRARAVLYGE
-68 AGRGGLI
+68 AELLAARP
-75 CFTRWDVEQ
+75 
-84 TFIDAMKIAGFN
+84 
-96 VKSEVIWDKVYHGM
+96 
-110 GDTKA
+110 GDTVTGTAQWQSA
-115 AFAPSHENIVFA
+115 AH
-127 VKGKYSFPGSRP
+127 
-139 KDLVT
+139 
-144 FPKINSSKMVHPT
+144 
-157 EKPVGLLANLISS
+157 
-170 VTKPGDLILDPFDS
+170 FDS

-197 LLYGREDVRLSAGD
+197 LLYGREDVCLSAGD
-211 GDALRWLPQRAGKD
+211 GDALRWLPQRAGKA
-225 FREKVAAIWDDARVS
+225 FREKVAAIWDDPRVS

-447 AAFVTVLL
+447 AAFVTALL

-461 LASLLGWISWALVR
+461 LASLLGWISWVLVR

-497 YLIYWLLFLYAAFI
+497 YLVYWLLFLYAAFI

-560 ESVILTSDGETALVD
+560 ESVILTSGGETALVD

-740 LKSVTPEAA
+740 LKAVMPEAA

>member
-1 MIIQENTIIHGDSLT
+1 M
-16 VLRQMEPESVDA
+16 
-28 IITDPPYGINYVSQ
+28 
-42 TASIKND
+42 
-49 KSPFI
+49 
-54 WFLYDAFRVLKSGE
+54 RVLATIGFSFSAGVFLAALLPWNGWQLYAAGGILLLALAWLFAARKQKYFRRGLLILLPLAVSLAYFAGYDHLVRQPIEDRCGAASDFAATVCDWPQATERGARVTVELEGYHRARAVLYGE
-68 AGRGGLI
+68 AELLAARP
-75 CFTRWDVEQ
+75 
-84 TFIDAMKIAGFN
+84 
-96 VKSEVIWDKVYHGM
+96 
-110 GDTKA
+110 GDTVTGTAQWQSA
-115 AFAPSHENIVFA
+115 AH
-127 VKGKYSFPGSRP
+127 
-139 KDLVT
+139 
-144 FPKINSSKMVHPT
+144 
-157 EKPVGLLANLISS
+157 
-170 VTKPGDLILDPFDS
+170 FDS

-211 GDALRWLPQRAGKD
+211 GDALRWLPQRAGKA
-225 FREKVAAIWDDARVS
+225 FREKVAAIWDDPRVS

-391 CRPLRTALCFVAANL
+391 CRPLRAALCFVAANL

-461 LASLLGWISWALVR
+461 LASLLGWISWVLVR

-560 ESVILTSDGETALVD
+560 ESVILTSGGETALVD

-661 TADTLGDTV
+661 TADTLGDTI

-740 LKSVTPEAA
+740 LKAVTPEAA

-759 HPSEETLQRLLAV
+759 HPSEETLQRLLAI

>member
-1 MIIQENTIIHGDSLT
+1 M
-16 VLRQMEPESVDA
+16 
-28 IITDPPYGINYVSQ
+28 
-42 TASIKND
+42 
-49 KSPFI
+49 
-54 WFLYDAFRVLKSGE
+54 RVLATIGFSFSAGVFLAALLPWNGWQLYAAGGILLLALAWLFAARKQKYFRRGLLILLPLVVSLAYFAGYDHLVRQPIEDRCGAASDFTATVCDWPQATERGARVTVELEGYHRARAVLYGE
-68 AGRGGLI
+68 AELLAARP
-75 CFTRWDVEQ
+75 
-84 TFIDAMKIAGFN
+84 
-96 VKSEVIWDKVYHGM
+96 
-110 GDTKA
+110 GDTVTGTAQWQSA
-115 AFAPSHENIVFA
+115 AH
-127 VKGKYSFPGSRP
+127 
-139 KDLVT
+139 
-144 FPKINSSKMVHPT
+144 
-157 EKPVGLLANLISS
+157 
-170 VTKPGDLILDPFDS
+170 FDS

-211 GDALRWLPQRAGKD
+211 GDALRWLPQRAGKA
-225 FREKVAAIWDDARVS
+225 FREKVAAIWDDPRVS

-379 LYKLLTGWYKGK
+379 LYKLLAGWYKGK
-391 CRPLRTALCFVAANL
+391 CRPLRAALCFVAANL

-461 LASLLGWISWALVR
+461 LASLLGWISWVLVR

-560 ESVILTSDGETALVD
+560 ESVILTSGGETALVD

-661 TADTLGDTV
+661 TADTLGDTI

-711 KLVETYALPD
+711 KLVETYALPN

-740 LKSVTPEAA
+740 LKAVTPEAA

>member
-1 MIIQENTIIHGDSLT
+1 M
-16 VLRQMEPESVDA
+16 
-28 IITDPPYGINYVSQ
+28 
-42 TASIKND
+42 
-49 KSPFI
+49 
-54 WFLYDAFRVLKSGE
+54 RVLATIGFSFSAGVFLAALLPWNGWQLYAAGGILLLALAWLFAARKQKYFRRGLLILLPLAVSLAYFAGYDHLVRQPIEDRCGAASDFAATVCDWPQATERGARVTVELEGYHRARAVLYGE
-68 AGRGGLI
+68 AELLAARP
-75 CFTRWDVEQ
+75 
-84 TFIDAMKIAGFN
+84 
-96 VKSEVIWDKVYHGM
+96 
-110 GDTKA
+110 GDTVTGTAQWQSA
-115 AFAPSHENIVFA
+115 AH
-127 VKGKYSFPGSRP
+127 
-139 KDLVT
+139 
-144 FPKINSSKMVHPT
+144 
-157 EKPVGLLANLISS
+157 
-170 VTKPGDLILDPFDS
+170 FDS

-211 GDALRWLPQRAGKD
+211 GDALRWLPQRAGKA
-225 FREKVAAIWDDARVS
+225 FREKVAAIWDDPRVS

-379 LYKLLTGWYKGK
+379 LYKLLAGWYKGK
-391 CRPLRTALCFVAANL
+391 CRPLRAALCFVAANL

-461 LASLLGWISWALVR
+461 LASLLGWISWVLVR

-560 ESVILTSDGETALVD
+560 ESVILTSGGETALVD

-690 LASAGD
+690 LASTGD

-740 LKSVTPEAA
+740 LKAVMPEAA

>member
-1 MIIQENTIIHGDSLT
+1 M
-16 VLRQMEPESVDA
+16 
-28 IITDPPYGINYVSQ
+28 
-42 TASIKND
+42 
-49 KSPFI
+49 
-54 WFLYDAFRVLKSGE
+54 RVLATIGFSFSAGVFLAALLPWTGWQLYAAGGVLLLALAWLFAARKQKYFRRGLLILLPLAVSLAYFAGYDHLVRQPIEDRCGAASDFAATVCDWPQATEHGAKITVELEGYHRARAVLYGE
-68 AGRGGLI
+68 AELLAARP
-75 CFTRWDVEQ
+75 
-84 TFIDAMKIAGFN
+84 
-96 VKSEVIWDKVYHGM
+96 
-110 GDTKA
+110 GDTVTGTAQWQSA
-115 AFAPSHENIVFA
+115 AH
-127 VKGKYSFPGSRP
+127 
-139 KDLVT
+139 
-144 FPKINSSKMVHPT
+144 
-157 EKPVGLLANLISS
+157 
-170 VTKPGDLILDPFDS
+170 FDS

-211 GDALRWLPQRAGKD
+211 GDALRWLPQRAGKA
-225 FREKVAAIWDDARVS
+225 FREKVAAIWDDPRVS

-365 SFSATLGMVLLSPR
+365 SFSATLGMVLLSSR

-391 CRPLRTALCFVAANL
+391 CRPLRAALCFVAANL

-447 AAFVTVLL
+447 AAFVTALL
-455 GFVWLP
+455 GFLWLP

-497 YLIYWLLFLYAAFI
+497 YLIYWLLFLYAVFI

-560 ESVILTSDGETALVD
+560 ESVILTSGGETALVD

-614 NGLYEVLRRIPVQTI
+614 NGLYEVLRRIPVQTV

-740 LKSVTPEAA
+740 LKAVTPEAA

>member
-1 MIIQENTIIHGDSLT
+1 M
-16 VLRQMEPESVDA
+16 
-28 IITDPPYGINYVSQ
+28 
-42 TASIKND
+42 
-49 KSPFI
+49 
-54 WFLYDAFRVLKSGE
+54 RVLATIGFSFSAGVFLAALLPWNGWQLYAAGGILLLALAWLFAARKQKYFRRGLLILLPLAVSLAYFAGYDHLVRQPIEDRCGAASDFAATVCDWPQATERGARVTVELEGYHRARAVLYGE
-68 AGRGGLI
+68 AELLAARP
-75 CFTRWDVEQ
+75 
-84 TFIDAMKIAGFN
+84 
-96 VKSEVIWDKVYHGM
+96 
-110 GDTKA
+110 GDTVTGTAQWQSA
-115 AFAPSHENIVFA
+115 AH
-127 VKGKYSFPGSRP
+127 
-139 KDLVT
+139 
-144 FPKINSSKMVHPT
+144 
-157 EKPVGLLANLISS
+157 
-170 VTKPGDLILDPFDS
+170 FDS

-211 GDALRWLPQRAGKD
+211 GDALRWLPQRAGKA
-225 FREKVAAIWDDARVS
+225 FREKVAAIWDDPRVS

-282 TLLALLIS
+282 TLLTLLIS

-379 LYKLLTGWYKGK
+379 LYKLLAGWYKGK
-391 CRPLRTALCFVAANL
+391 CRPLRAALCFVAANL

-461 LASLLGWISWALVR
+461 LASLLGWISWVLVR

-560 ESVILTSDGETALVD
+560 ESVILTSGGETALVD

-711 KLVETYALPD
+711 KLVETYALPN

-740 LKSVTPEAA
+740 LKAVTPEAA

>member
-1 MIIQENTIIHGDSLT
+1 M
-16 VLRQMEPESVDA
+16 
-28 IITDPPYGINYVSQ
+28 
-42 TASIKND
+42 
-49 KSPFI
+49 
-54 WFLYDAFRVLKSGE
+54 RVLATIGFSFSAGVFLAALLPWTGWQLYAAGGVLLLALAWLFAARKQKYFRRGLLILLPLVVSLAYFAGYDHLVRQPIEDRCGAASDFTATVCDWPQATERGARVTVELEGYHRARAVLYGE
-68 AGRGGLI
+68 AELLAARP
-75 CFTRWDVEQ
+75 
-84 TFIDAMKIAGFN
+84 
-96 VKSEVIWDKVYHGM
+96 
-110 GDTKA
+110 GDTVTGTAQWQSA
-115 AFAPSHENIVFA
+115 AH
-127 VKGKYSFPGSRP
+127 
-139 KDLVT
+139 
-144 FPKINSSKMVHPT
+144 
-157 EKPVGLLANLISS
+157 
-170 VTKPGDLILDPFDS
+170 FDS

-211 GDALRWLPQRAGKD
+211 GDALRWLPQRAGKA
-225 FREKVAAIWDDARVS
+225 FREKVAAIWDDPRVS

-391 CRPLRTALCFVAANL
+391 CRPLRAALCFVAANL

-461 LASLLGWISWALVR
+461 LASLLGWIPWALVR

-560 ESVILTSDGETALVD
+560 ESVILTSGGETALVD

-661 TADTLGDTV
+661 TADTLGDTI

-740 LKSVTPEAA
+740 LKAVTPEAA

-759 HPSEETLQRLLAV
+759 HPSEETLQRLLAI

>member
-1 MIIQENTIIHGDSLT
+1 M
-16 VLRQMEPESVDA
+16 
-28 IITDPPYGINYVSQ
+28 
-42 TASIKND
+42 
-49 KSPFI
+49 
-54 WFLYDAFRVLKSGE
+54 RVLATIGFSFSAGVFLAALLPWNGWQLYAAGGILLLALAWLFAARKQKYFRRGLLILLPLAVSLAYFAGYDHLVRQPIEDRCGAASDFAATVCDWPQATERGARVTVELEGYHRARAVLYGE
-68 AGRGGLI
+68 AELLAARP
-75 CFTRWDVEQ
+75 
-84 TFIDAMKIAGFN
+84 
-96 VKSEVIWDKVYHGM
+96 
-110 GDTKA
+110 GDTVTGTAQWQSA
-115 AFAPSHENIVFA
+115 AH
-127 VKGKYSFPGSRP
+127 
-139 KDLVT
+139 
-144 FPKINSSKMVHPT
+144 
-157 EKPVGLLANLISS
+157 
-170 VTKPGDLILDPFDS
+170 FDS

-211 GDALRWLPQRAGKD
+211 GDALRWLPQRAGKA
-225 FREKVAAIWDDARVS
+225 FREKVAAIWDDPRVS

-379 LYKLLTGWYKGK
+379 LYKLLAGWYKGK
-391 CRPLRTALCFVAANL
+391 CRPLRAALCFVAANL

-461 LASLLGWISWALVR
+461 LASLLGWISWVLVR

-553 TLDVGQG
+553 TLGVGQG
-560 ESVILTSDGETALVD
+560 ESVILTSGGETALVD

-711 KLVETYALPD
+711 KLVETYALPN

-740 LKSVTPEAA
+740 LKAVMPEAA

>member
-1 MIIQENTIIHGDSLT
+1 MRILATIGFSFSAGVFLAALLPWNGWQLYAAGGVLLLALAWLFAARKQKYFRRGLLILLPLAVSLAYFAGYDHLVRQPIENRCGAASDFTAT
-16 VLRQMEPESVDA
+16 VCDWPQATERGARVTVELEGYHRARAV
-28 IITDPPYGINYVSQ
+28 
-42 TASIKND
+42 
-49 KSPFI
+49 
-54 WFLYDAFRVLKSGE
+54 LYGE
-68 AGRGGLI
+68 AELLAARP
-75 CFTRWDVEQ
+75 
-84 TFIDAMKIAGFN
+84 
-96 VKSEVIWDKVYHGM
+96 
-110 GDTKA
+110 GDTVTGTAQWQSA
-115 AFAPSHENIVFA
+115 AH
-127 VKGKYSFPGSRP
+127 
-139 KDLVT
+139 
-144 FPKINSSKMVHPT
+144 
-157 EKPVGLLANLISS
+157 
-170 VTKPGDLILDPFDS
+170 FDS

-211 GDALRWLPQRAGKD
+211 GDALRWLPQRAGKA
-225 FREKVAAIWDDARVS
+225 FREKVATIWDDARVS

-497 YLIYWLLFLYAAFI
+497 YLVYWLLFLYAAFI

-560 ESVILTSDGETALVD
+560 ESVILTSGGETALVD

-696 FDLLITGDMSGSTEK
+696 FDLLITGDMSGSTVK